1 MAAQTETGK
10 THVRSRRT
18 WIIVL
23 GLVLAMI
30 VLGASVSFRRSQV
43 AIRTGITTRETIT
56 AGISTNGQIEPI
68 NNFEAHAPDATTVK
82 KILVHQGDWVKPGQM
97 LLLLDDAPAR
107 AQAARAEAQLRGAEA
122 DISTVSDGGT
132 QEELMETRNAL
143 VKAKA
148 DRDAAQRNLQSM
160 QRLVQSGAASQ
171 AEVEAA
177 TNQFRVA
184 ESNVQTLQ
192 QKLKDRYSPQEVE
205 HVHAQATEAQ
215 ASLAA
220 ARELLRNS
228 NIVTPIEGMVYSL
241 PVHRGNFV
249 NTGDLLV
256 QVGDLH
262 KVRVRTFVDEP
273 EIGKLQKGQA
283 VEVTWDAFPG
293 RVWKGMVDSLP
304 TNVVQRGTRMVG
316 EMTCVIE
323 NDDLK
328 LLPNTNV
335 SVSIITARHENVLTV
350 PREAIHQD
358 ASGLY
363 VYQVVNGELKRRDV
377 KTSVA
382 DLTRVEV
389 TSGLKDNAVLALG
402 AVNMQS
408 LRDGMPVKIVNQ

>member
-1 MAAQTETGK
+1 M
-10 THVRSRRT
+10 
-18 WIIVL
+18 
-23 GLVLAMI
+23 
-30 VLGASVSFRRSQV
+30 
-43 AIRTGITTRETIT
+43 
-56 AGISTNGQIEPI
+56 
-68 NNFEAHAPDATTVK
+68 
-82 KILVHQGDWVKPGQM
+82 
-97 LLLLDDAPAR
+97 
-107 AQAARAEAQLRGAEA
+107 
-122 DISTVSDGGT
+122 
-132 QEELMETRNAL
+132 
-143 VKAKA
+143 
-148 DRDAAQRNLQSM
+148 
-160 QRLVQSGAASQ
+160 
-171 AEVEAA
+171 
-177 TNQFRVA
+177 
-184 ESNVQTLQ
+184 
-192 QKLKDRYSPQEVE
+192 
-205 HVHAQATEAQ
+205 
-215 ASLAA
+215 
-220 ARELLRNS
+220 
-228 NIVTPIEGMVYSL
+228 
-241 PVHRGNFV
+241 
-249 NTGDLLV
+249 
-256 QVGDLH
+256 
-262 KVRVRTFVDEP
+262 RVRTFVDEP